1 MKRLKCEGGGE
12 GEGTGGSPSRLRGEK
27 VGISGLPNDIT
38 RRLPEAG
45 GGEGDGEDPAE
56 HWWAPQPE
64 KPGQQ
69 LLADFDGLSLV
80 HHGDDGDAHVLRR
93 LK

>member
-1 MKRLKCEGGGE
+1 M
-12 GEGTGGSPSRLRGEK
+12 
-27 VGISGLPNDIT
+27 
-38 RRLPEAG
+38 RRIQRNTSS
-45 GGEGDGEDPAE
+45 
-56 HWWAPQPE
+56 PQPE
-64 KPGQQ
+64 KPGEQ